1 MSGNR
6 ANSAAI
12 QRRTNVGAPVQ
23 QQQQQGRQA
32 VQTPQRGNMSQQ
44 PQRSTNQQQQ
54 QPRNN
59 SHVVQEPMQTPK
71 LSVSDAMAL
80 VSLRLGRVETFINSM
95 PTLEQLHNTL
105 SSNVDRDNNEN
116 ENMRVVDE
124 NVFTNIVS
132 RLDTLEKEKTNQV
145 PVPPQPSNT
154 KELLDMNNNFK
165 DLSKKYDI
173 LKDELFQLKNL
184 LLSVQSFA
192 MQTNQKLNDVITETE
207 NNKKNIPQPS
217 LLVESSSSVEE
228 EFVVENNDVSTM
240 SLEEKEEDKSDL
252 PETSM

>member
-95 PTLEQLHNTL
+95 PTPRAILVAQ
-105 SSNVDRDNNEN
+105 
-116 ENMRVVDE
+116 
-124 NVFTNIVS
+124 
-132 RLDTLEKEKTNQV
+132 
-145 PVPPQPSNT
+145 
-154 KELLDMNNNFK
+154 EL
-165 DLSKKYDI
+165 I
-173 LKDELFQLKNL
+173 EIAA
-184 LLSVQSFA
+184 SVCSG
-192 MQTNQKLNDVITETE
+192 
-207 NNKKNIPQPS
+207 
-217 LLVESSSSVEE
+217 
-228 EFVVENNDVSTM
+228 
-240 SLEEKEEDKSDL
+240 
-252 PETSM
+252 